1 MELVRGMRSIGA
13 VSLAH
18 RLRGE
23 VRLREL
29 SVSEHIMLRR
39 PELRRLERA
48 VLRLV
53 LVFRR
58 MTTLHHRIDEKG
70 AGRVGNAATQQ
81 Q

>member
-39 PELRRLERA
+39 LGLRLLERV
-48 VLRLV
+48 VLRLD
-53 LVFRR
+53 LVRR
-58 MTTLHHRIDEKG
+58 RIIMHLRGD
-70 AGRVGNAATQQ
+70 GRRADRAGNAATQQ